1 MNFKFFSYI
10 CSCYKI
16 QVKEFDK
23 ADIDNNGKI
32 TLNEFHEYYLNKY
45 GVPPTNDQWIKFHL
59 ADVNNNGYITKFET
73 EIFEKNISLFK

>member
-1 MNFKFFSYI
+1 MNLKFFNYI

-32 TLNEFHEYYLNKY
+32 TLNEFHKYYLNNY
-45 GVPPTNDQWIKFHL
+45 GVPPTNDQWMKFHL

-73 EIFEKNISLFK
+73 DIFQKNISLFK